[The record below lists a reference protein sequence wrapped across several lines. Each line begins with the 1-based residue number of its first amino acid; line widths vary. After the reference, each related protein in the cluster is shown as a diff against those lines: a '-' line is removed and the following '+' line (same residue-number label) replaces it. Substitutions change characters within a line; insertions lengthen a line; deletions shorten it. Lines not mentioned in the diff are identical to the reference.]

1 MKLRELRKK
10 RGLTMNAL
18 AKKSGVSAAAIC
30 LLEQKKRNPNY
41 ITISKLARALGVTP
55 EKLMK

>member
-1 MKLRELRKK
+1 
-10 RGLTMNAL
+10 MNAL

-55 EKLMK
+55 EKLMKWKDE